1 MRKRLHTIGRGS
13 KIVLA
18 LTVAAAA
25 FGVASAVQAAIPSAN
40 GTIFGCYE
48 KAGNPNQGALRVV
61 DQGNPCKPGE
71 VPLTWSQS
79 GPTGPA
85 GPAGPGVKT
94 VAGFVDGNVNPYGK
108 GFTVTK
114 LGTGHYR
121 LDFPNSEFTDF
132 PAVAISAWGLPGFA
146 PTINVASNTHPG
158 PWEVDIYAT
167 APDGMTAANTAF
179 QFVAA
184 QVTQ

>member
-1 MRKRLHTIGRGS
+1 MRKITTFSRSG

-18 LTVAAAA
+18 IAAA
-25 FGVASAVQAAIPSAN
+25 FGAFGIASAVQAAIPSA
-40 GTIFGCYE
+40 GGVIYGCYA

-71 VPLTWSQS
+71 SPLAWSQ
-79 GPTGPA
+79 TGPQGLQ

-94 VAGFVDGNVNPYGK
+94 VAGFVDGNVSPYGK
-108 GFTVTK
+108 GFTITK

-132 PAVAISAWGLPGFA
+132 PAVTLSAWGLPGFA
-146 PTINVASNTHPG
+146 PTMNVTSNSHPG
-158 PWEVDIYAT
+158 PWEVDIWAT
-167 APDGMTAANTAF
+167 APDGVTPVNTAF
-179 QFVAA
+179 QFIAA
-184 QVTQ
+184 QVSN

>member
-1 MRKRLHTIGRGS
+1 MHSKLHTIGRGS
-13 KIVLA
+13 KVVVA
-18 LTVAAAA
+18 LTVVAAA

-40 GTIFGCYE
+40 GSISGCYA
-48 KAGNPNQGALRVV
+48 KSGPTQGDLRVV

-71 VPLTWSQS
+71 APLTWSQ
-79 GPTGPA
+79 TGPMGPV
-85 GPAGPGVKT
+85 GPAGPGIKT
-94 VAGFVDGNVNPYGK
+94 VAGFVDGNVQPYGK

-146 PTINVASNTHPG
+146 PTINVASNSHPG

-167 APDGMTAANTAF
+167 APDGVTPANTAF

-184 QVTQ
+184 QVTN

>member
-1 MRKRLHTIGRGS
+1 MRNTIKNIGRGGR
-13 KIVLA
+13 IVLA
-18 LTVAAAA
+18 FVVAGLA
-25 FGVASAVQAAIPSAN
+25 FGLASAVQAAIPSAN
-40 GTIFGCYE
+40 GSIAGCYQ
-48 KAGNPNQGALRVV
+48 KTGPAAGALRVV
-61 DQGNPCKPGE
+61 DAGNSCKPGE
-71 VPLTWSQS
+71 APLTWNQAGQP
-79 GPTGPA
+79 GPM

-94 VAGFVDGNVNPYGK
+94 IAGLVDGNVQPYGK

-146 PTINVASNTHPG
+146 PTINVTSNTHPG
-158 PWEVDIYAT
+158 PWEVDIFAT
-167 APDGMTAANTAF
+167 NPDGQTPANTAF

-184 QVTQ
+184 QVSN

>member
-1 MRKRLHTIGRGS
+1 MRSKIQNIGRSG

-18 LTVAAAA
+18 LAVSVGA
-25 FGVASAVQAAIPSAN
+25 FGIASAVQAAIPSAN
-40 GTIFGCYE
+40 GTIAGCYA
-48 KAGNPNQGALRVV
+48 KSGPTQGALRVV

-71 VPLTWSQS
+71 SPLTWSQ
-79 GPTGPA
+79 TGPQ

-94 VAGFVDGNVNPYGK
+94 VAGFVDGNVQRYGH

-114 LGTGHYR
+114 IGTGHYR

-146 PTINVASNTHPG
+146 PTINVTSNTHPG
-158 PWEVDIYAT
+158 AWEVDVMAF
-167 APDGMTAANTAF
+167 APDGQTPANSAF

>member
-1 MRKRLHTIGRGS
+1 MRRITTFSRSG

-18 LTVAAAA
+18 VAAAFGA
-25 FGVASAVQAAIPSAN
+25 FGVASAVQAAIPSTG
-40 GTIFGCYE
+40 GTIYGCYAA
-48 KAGNPNQGALRVV
+48 AGSPSQGALRVV
-61 DQGNPCKPGE
+61 EQGNPCKLGE
-71 VPLTWSQS
+71 KPLTWSQN
-79 GPTGPA
+79 GPQGIQ

-94 VAGFVDGNVNPYGK
+94 VAGFVDGQVNPYGK

-114 LGTGHYR
+114 LGTGHCR
-121 LDFPNSEFTDF
+121 LDFPNDEFTDF
-132 PAVAISAWGLPGFA
+132 SAVAISAWGLPGFA

-167 APDGMTAANTAF
+167 APDGVTPANTAF

-184 QVTQ
+184 QVSN